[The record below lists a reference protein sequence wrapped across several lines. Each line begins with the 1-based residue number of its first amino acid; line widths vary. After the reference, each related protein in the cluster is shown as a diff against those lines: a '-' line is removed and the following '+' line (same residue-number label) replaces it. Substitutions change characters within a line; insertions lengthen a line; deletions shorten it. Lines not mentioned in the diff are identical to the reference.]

1 MNNDEKI
8 RLVLETLG
16 VDSVRQASKA
26 MRELAE
32 NVDKTGEAATT
43 ATGRGSGQ
51 GILQLA
57 FAIDDLQYGI
67 RGIVNNIPVLAQSL
81 GLGAGLAG
89 VAGIA
94 AVAVNQLVAA
104 HPEWFEWS
112 EKVKT
117 KLGELTDAIKAEEG
131 AIKRQKEA
139 VDKLAESN
147 STRIEDI
154 QKLKSMTEDL
164 KAAEDQLDK
173 DRKNRKAAEDAAKNQ
188 GVAADEELAF
198 QKDIAKQIF
207 TDTGTE
213 KDLYDKIA
221 SEISKKTPE
230 IDTKSVRES
239 FLKEFGGTMSGQ
251 EVNRLAN
258 QRIGTLANK
267 RNEEIRASA
276 DSIFGGIMKPGDQAE
291 FDDAMGRLGEFAPEF
306 AAQIRGDVQWNKD
319 DTAFNQGIEARQ
331 RAIARRNERLGKGDA
346 STAKLMKAKMSG
358 DKEAV
363 IMGRASAGP
372 AGGVPVGFG
381 ADGGGMP
388 TDGFGNMGIPPGMTL
403 EEWQAA
409 QATEAAARNATL
421 AQFDPAQLAAMRLLQ
436 SGGSVRGTRQLER
449 RDRAVFGNALMQR
462 GMAPGAA
469 AEATDQSIEG
479 GERQLMEFAESINA
493 PMKSAADFMRVATIY
508 LQKVGMNAMQIQEQM
523 NAMQMQMNMLANSQQ
538 APMQPQHL
546 RANK

>member
-16 VDSVRQASKA
+16 VDNVRQANKEL
-26 MRELAE
+26 RELSKSL
-32 NVDKTGEAATT
+32 DRTQTAAGS
-43 ATGRGSGQ
+43 ATGKKGAAGQ

-67 RGIVNNIPVLAQSL
+67 RGIVNNIPQVVQAL
-81 GLGAGLAG
+81 GLGAGFAG
-89 VAGIA
+89 AAGIA
-94 AVAVNQLVAA
+94 AVALNQLVAKY
-104 HPEWFEWS
+104 PEWFEWS

-117 KLGELTDAIKAEEG
+117 KLGELNDVIKAEEA

-164 KAAEDQLDK
+164 QTAEDQLDK

-198 QKDIAKQIF
+198 QKDIAKQLF
-207 TDTGTE
+207 TDTGME
-213 KDLYDKIA
+213 GELFKEIA
-221 SEISKKTPE
+221 KQVSQSIPE
-230 IDTKSVRES
+230 VDAKGIRDS
-239 FLKEFGGTMSGQ
+239 FFETFGGTMPEQ
-251 EVNRLAN
+251 DIERLAT
-258 QRIGTLANK
+258 QRIGKLT
-267 RNEEIRASA
+267 NERDSEIRSSA
-276 DSIFGGIMKPGDQAE
+276 EALFGGIMKPKDQAE
-291 FDDAMGRLGEFAPEF
+291 LDDAMGNLSKLAPQLAETIKRYYDVEKRAEEADKALSESIEGIRESTAKRKRDAAEANRQLDSGMRFGPDRGVLNAAVQAREF
-306 AAQIRGDVQWNKD
+306 AAMGE
-319 DTAFNQGIEARQ
+319 NQNQAEA
-331 RAIARRNERLGKGDA
+331 N
-346 STAKLMKAKMSG
+346 
-358 DKEAV
+358 
-363 IMGRASAGP
+363 
-372 AGGVPVGFG
+372 
-381 ADGGGMP
+381 
-388 TDGFGNMGIPPGMTL
+388 
-403 EEWQAA
+403 
-409 QATEAAARNATL
+409 AAARNATL

-523 NAMQMQMNMLANSQQ
+523 NAMQMQMNMLSNGQQ